1 MWQDVITNWTSGV
14 WWSQLLRIVVYF
26 LLAYLVYRLSGRMAR
41 RVLRIGRLANKRRA
55 MRLERQN
62 TLTSLVA
69 SAITFLSVVTAV
81 LLTLRLFVDAQTLI
95 WMVGLFTAA
104 FGLGARPLVSD
115 YLTGIGFL
123 FEDTFDVGEKV
134 DILGN
139 EGVVETVNLRT
150 TTLRSPSGELF
161 VVPNGEIRIVR
172 NYSRGRFSSATVSI
186 KLDADD
192 LSQALPILEELGK
205 EALLL
210 LPNLLEPWQ
219 IISESGT
226 IGLQTELTLVAKA
239 KYAMGAEMRP
249 RLLALVHER
258 LNEAGIQ
265 LGD

>member
-1 MWQDVITNWTSGV
+1 MWQQFVTLWTAEF
-14 WWSQLLRIVVYF
+14 WWSYLLRIVVYF
-26 LLAYLVYRLSGRMAR
+26 LAAYLIHRLSRRLAR
-41 RVLRIGRLANKRRA
+41 RLLRIGSLANKRRQ
-55 MRLERQN
+55 MRPDRQK
-62 TLTSLVA
+62 TLASLVA

-81 LLTLRLFVDAQTLI
+81 LLSLNLFVGGETLV

-115 YLTGIGFL
+115 FLTGIGFL

-134 DILGN
+134 DIMGN

-150 TTLRSPSGELF
+150 TTLRAPGGELF
-161 VVPNGEIRIVR
+161 VVPNGEIRILR
-172 NYSRGRFSSATVSI
+172 NFSRGRFSSATVSL

-192 LSQALPILEELGK
+192 LSRALPILEELSR

-219 IISESGT
+219 IISETGT
-226 IGLQTELTLVAKA
+226 IGQQTELTLVAKA

-258 LNEAGIQ
+258 LNEAGIH

>member
-1 MWQDVITNWTSGV
+1 MWQAFVTIWTADA
-14 WWSQLLRIVVYF
+14 WWSYLLKIGVYF
-26 LLAYLVYRLSGRMAR
+26 ILAYLVHRLSNRFAR
-41 RVLRIGRLANKRRA
+41 RLLRIGSLANKRQA
-55 MRLERQN
+55 MRSERQR

-81 LLTLRLFVDAQTLI
+81 LLSLNLFVGGETLI
-95 WMVGLFTAA
+95 WMVGLFAAA

-115 YLTGIGFL
+115 YLTGVGFL

-150 TTLRSPSGELF
+150 TTLRAPSGELL

-172 NYSRGRFSSATVSI
+172 NFSRGRFSSATVSL
-186 KLDADD
+186 KLNAED
-192 LSQALPILEELGK
+192 LSRALTILEELGR
-205 EALLL
+205 EAVLL
-210 LPNLLEPWQ
+210 LPNLLEPWH
-219 IISESGT
+219 IISETGS
-226 IGLQTELTLVAKA
+226 IGQQTELTLLAKA

-249 RLLALVHER
+249 KLLALVHER

-265 LGD
+265 LAD

>member
-1 MWQDVITNWTSGV
+1 MWQNFVTFWTSGSL
-14 WWSQLLRIVVYF
+14 WSDGVHIAVYF
-26 LLAYLVYRLSGRMAR
+26 LLAYLVHRLSGRLAR
-41 RVLRIGRLANKRRA
+41 RVLRIGSLANKRRQL
-55 MRLERQN
+55 RLERQK

-81 LLTLRLFVDAQTLI
+81 LLSLSLFVGGETLV
-95 WMVGLFTAA
+95 WMVGLFAAA

-115 YLTGIGFL
+115 YLTGVGFL

-139 EGVVETVNLRT
+139 EGVVEAVNLRT

-172 NYSRGRFSSATVSI
+172 NFSRGRFSLASVTV
-186 KLDADD
+186 KLNAED
-192 LSQALPILEELGK
+192 LSQALSVLEELGK
-205 EALLL
+205 EALLI

-219 IISESGT
+219 VISQSGSL
-226 IGLQTELTLVAKA
+226 GQQTELTLVAKA

-265 LGD
+265 LAD

>member
-1 MWQDVITNWTSGV
+1 MWENFVSIWTAET
-14 WWSQLLRIVVYF
+14 WWGSLLHIGVYF
-26 LLAYLVYRLSGRMAR
+26 LLAYLVHRLSRRLAG
-41 RVLRIGRLANKRRA
+41 RVLRLGGLASKRRQ
-55 MRLERQN
+55 MRLERQK

-81 LLTLRLFVDAQTLI
+81 LLSLSLFVNGETLV

-134 DILGN
+134 DIMGN

-150 TTLRSPSGELF
+150 TTLRAPSGEMF
-161 VVPNGEIRIVR
+161 VVPNGEIRILR
-172 NYSRGRFSSATVSI
+172 NFSRGRFSPATISL
-186 KLDADD
+186 KLNSED
-192 LSQALPILEELGK
+192 LSRALPVLEELSK
-205 EALLL
+205 EAPLL

-219 IISESGT
+219 IISESASLGQ
-226 IGLQTELTLVAKA
+226 QTELTLVAKA

-258 LNEAGIQ
+258 LNEVGIH
-265 LGD
+265 LAD

>member
-1 MWQDVITNWTSGV
+1 MWEQFILIWSATV
-14 WWSQLLRIVVYF
+14 WWSFLLRIAIYF
-26 LLAYLVYRLSGRMAR
+26 FLAYLVHRLSRRMAGR
-41 RVLRIGRLANKRRA
+41 LLRLGSLANKRRGL
-55 MRLERQN
+55 RPDRQK

-69 SAITFLSVVTAV
+69 SAITFLAVVTAV
-81 LLTLRLFVDAQTLI
+81 LLSLSLFVSGETLV
-95 WMVGLFTAA
+95 WMVGLFAAA

-123 FEDTFDVGEKV
+123 FEDTFDVGEKI

-150 TTLRSPSGELF
+150 TTLRARTGELF

-172 NYSRGRFSSATVSI
+172 NFSRGRFSPATITI

-192 LSQALPILEELGK
+192 LSRALPLLEELGK
-205 EALLL
+205 EAVLI

-226 IGLQTELTLVAKA
+226 IGQQTELTLVAKA

-249 RLLALVHER
+249 RLLALIHER
-258 LNEAGIQ
+258 LNEAGIH